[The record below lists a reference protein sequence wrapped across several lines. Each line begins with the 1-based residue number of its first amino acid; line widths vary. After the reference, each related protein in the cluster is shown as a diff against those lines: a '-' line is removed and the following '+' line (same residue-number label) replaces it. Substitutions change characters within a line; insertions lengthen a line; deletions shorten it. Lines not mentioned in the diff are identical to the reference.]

1 MITVVGFA
9 WGSAYKDEV
18 QGWWDSVQSL
28 NPSAD
33 DIVIAYHP
41 DDDCGVKDLPC
52 RLVECQTRT
61 CGAMINAAVATVQEG
76 WIANLSMD
84 DRFYP
89 DAFACM
95 PSNIDKVADVV
106 ANTLRFMSHNGI
118 NPSAPERMSVD
129 RFHNHV
135 MGTSWFTKDIWER
148 TGGYPNVY
156 WTDWAFWWK
165 CFVHGARWFKPAG
178 VQVLVNDIRPNRI
191 SSDTNVEADI
201 EMHKFIAEY
210 TKPDSE
216 VR

>member
-28 NPSAD
+28 NPPAD

-165 CFVHGARWFKPAG
+165 CLVHGARWFKPAG

>member
-18 QGWWDSVQSL
+18 QGWWDSVQAL
-28 NPSAD
+28 DPPAD

-52 RLVECQTRT
+52 RLVECRTRT
-61 CGAMINAAVATVQEG
+61 CDAMYHAAIATIKEG
-76 WIANLSMD
+76 WIAGLGMD

-89 DAFACM
+89 DALSCIPDGNEF
-95 PSNIDKVADVV
+95 DVV
-106 ANTLRFMSHNGI
+106 ANTLRFMSSGGI
-118 NPSAPERMSVD
+118 NPSAPELFASAPMR
-129 RFHNHV
+129 NHV

-148 TGGYPNVY
+148 TGGYSNVH
-156 WTDWAFWWK
+156 WSDWSFWWK
-165 CFVHGARWFKPAG
+165 CWVHGARWFKPAG
-178 VQVLVNDIRPNRI
+178 VQVLVNDIRANRI
-191 SSDTNVEADI
+191 SSHSNIEADI

-210 TKPDSE
+210 TRPESE

>member
-18 QGWWDSVQSL
+18 QGWWESVQVL
-28 NPSAD
+28 NPPAD
-33 DIVIAYHP
+33 DIVVAYHP

-52 RLVECQTRT
+52 RLVECRTRS
-61 CGAMINAAVATVQEG
+61 CDAMVNAAVATIEEG
-76 WIANLSMD
+76 WVAPLAMD

>member
-28 NPSAD
+28 NPPAD

-95 PSNIDKVADVV
+95 PSNFDKVADVV

>member
-28 NPSAD
+28 NPPAD

>member
-9 WGSAYKDEV
+9 WGTAYKNEV
-18 QGWWDSVQSL
+18 QGWWDCVQAL
-28 NPSAD
+28 NPAAD
-33 DIVIAYHP
+33 DVVIAYHP

-52 RLVECQTRT
+52 RLVECRIRRVD
-61 CGAMINAAVATVQEG
+61 AMYHAAIATIKDG
-76 WIANLSMD
+76 WIAGLGMD

-95 PSNIDKVADVV
+95 SSNLDKVADVV
-106 ANTLRFMSHNGI
+106 ANTLRFMSHGGV
-118 NPSAPERMSVD
+118 NPSAPERMGMD

-156 WTDWAFWWK
+156 WSDWGFWWK
-165 CFVHGARWFKPAG
+165 CWVHGARWFKPAG
-178 VQVLVNDIRPNRI
+178 VQVLVNDIRPNRV
-191 SSDTNVEADI
+191 SSDQNIEADI

-210 TKPDSE
+210 TRPDCE
-216 VR
+216 VG

>member
-9 WGSAYKDEV
+9 WGTAYKNEV
-18 QGWWDSVQSL
+18 QAWWDSVQAL
-28 NPSAD
+28 DPPAD
-33 DIVIAYHP
+33 DIVVAYHP
-41 DDDCGVKDLPC
+41 DDDCGVIDLPC
-52 RLVECQTRT
+52 RLVECRTRT
-61 CGAMINAAVATVQEG
+61 ADAMINAAVATIDEG
-76 WIANLSMD
+76 WIAALAID

-95 PSNIDKVADVV
+95 PPHIDKVADVV
-106 ANTLRFMSHNGI
+106 ANTLRFMSHGGT
-118 NPSAPERMSVD
+118 NPSAPERMSHD

-148 TGGYPNVY
+148 TGGYPDVY
-156 WTDWAFWWK
+156 WSDWAFWWK

>member
-18 QGWWDSVQSL
+18 RGWWDSVQSL
-28 NPSAD
+28 NPPAD

>member
-9 WGSAYKDEV
+9 WGSAYNDEV
-18 QGWWDSVQSL
+18 QGWWDCVQAL
-28 NPSAD
+28 NPPAD

-52 RLVECQTRT
+52 RLVECRTRS
-61 CGAMINAAVATVQEG
+61 CDAMINAAVGTIKEG
-76 WIANLSMD
+76 WVAPLAMD

-95 PSNIDKVADVV
+95 PPEIDKVADVV
-106 ANTLRFMSHNGI
+106 ANTLRFMSHGGI

-135 MGTSWFTKDIWER
+135 MGTSWFTKDIWQR
-148 TGGYPNVY
+148 TGGWPDVY
-156 WTDWAFWWK
+156 WSDWAFWWK
-165 CFVHGARWFKPAG
+165 CFVQDARWFKPAG
-178 VQVLVNDIRPNRI
+178 VQVLVNDIRANRI
-191 SSDTNVEADI
+191 SSDTNVAADL

>member
-28 NPSAD
+28 NPPAD

-61 CGAMINAAVATVQEG
+61 CGAMINAAVAIVQEG